1 MPSDTEP
8 VPEVPQTGAQASQ
21 SSQAAQG
28 SIVQHP
34 SFGPMAGIMPPGKL
48 DATVNIAENWKVWKQ
63 VWTNYMVIAKLDSQP
78 PEYKVALFLHCIGVD
93 ALKIFNGFQFDQPE
107 DRNNMAKIIEKFD
120 QFTIGE
126 LNETFERYTFN
137 SRNQEENESIDV
149 YVTALRTLAKTCNF
163 CDCMQDTIIR
173 DRIVL
178 GIRDKQTRKRL
189 LQERKLT
196 LKKCIDL
203 CKSSEATNAQLKTI
217 SGAQSGQTED
227 VHSVKDKHQK
237 RRDDRSKKIR
247 EREPETKSRKTCK
260 FCGRAH
266 RFEKGKCP
274 AWGAKCTKC
283 GGRNHFEAQC
293 TTPPR
298 KVYGL
303 RDESSDDSDVEYI
316 TSIVVQPETVHAVT
330 HANYPKEIYTEMVV
344 DKKHVKFQVDSGTSV
359 NVIPVKFVAG
369 KKLENTTKTLQ
380 MWNDTTLK
388 PLGSSRL
395 ILRNPKNNK
404 KFNVEFIVVDEK
416 LTPLIGATAAQQMG
430 LITVNLQN
438 FKITEPPGRPREEI
452 KRVQTSEE
460 IVASY
465 PEVFQRDL
473 GTLPGTV
480 HLEVEQGA
488 TPVVAPPRRVPTS
501 IKVKLKQELDRLE
514 RLEVITPIDEPT
526 PWVSSLAV
534 AVKKSG
540 ALRICIDPRPL
551 NTSLKRERYQLPV
564 LEDILPELSK
574 ARVFSTVDLKSGY
587 WHCVLAPESSVL
599 TTFATPYGRYR
610 WRRLPFGISA
620 SSEIFQKHLNQALE
634 NLPGVLCIADD
645 ILIYGTGEADE
656 EATAD
661 HDRNLQNLLQ
671 RCLDRGIVL
680 SPEKM
685 KLRLKEV
692 PYMGHL
698 LTSTGLKPDPAKVE
712 AITNMPKPQDIEGV
726 QRLNG
731 FINYLAKFLPKLSE
745 VMEPIRRLTRK
756 DIQWQWSTEQDKAFQ
771 NVQKLVTE
779 APILSYYD
787 PSNELT
793 IQCDASQSGLGA
805 ALLQNG
811 RPIEYASRALTDTE
825 TRYAQIEKEM
835 LAIVF
840 SLERFNQ
847 CTFGRHV
854 NVESDHKP
862 LETILQKPLVRA
874 PRRLQSMMMR
884 LQKYDFTVH
893 YQRGKN
899 MHLADMLSRAYLPF
913 QSKEEDEI
921 ESVNMVR
928 YLPISD
934 KRLDEIRVETRKDQS
949 LRSLSE
955 TILVGWPEDKKY
967 APALTHPYFSM
978 RDELT
983 VQDGLIFKG
992 NAVVVPKN
1000 LRAAMKDKIH
1010 SSHLGMEACLRRAR
1024 ECLYWPA
1031 MSAEIKEYI
1040 SACEICREFDT
1051 TSQARE
1057 TLMSHEVPSRPW
1069 EKIAA
1074 DIFTLDGKDYL
1085 VTIDYYSNF
1094 WEVDRLPNTKAI
1106 TTILKLKSHFA
1117 RYGIPDQVIS
1127 DNGPQFS
1134 SKEFADFARAWD
1146 FEHLTSSPGH
1156 SKSNG
1161 KAESGVKT
1169 AKRIL
1174 RKSIKAGTD
1183 PNLAILDYRNTPT
1196 QGMTSSPAQRLMG
1209 RRTKTLLP
1217 TTQSLLLPKNI
1228 HLESEKREL
1237 RQRQQVQAEYYNRTA
1252 KDLPSLSE
1260 GDVVRMKPFKLGEKS
1275 CRKAQVTARLDERSY
1290 TVETEHGAV
1299 YRRNRQHLRKTSEP
1313 PNQPN
1318 IPEQPTGED
1327 ITPSI
1332 REESTT
1338 TAPCQSSVIPQQ
1350 SPVPP
1355 VTDALKQSQRPQRV
1369 RRSPTY
1375 LEDYIRD

>member
-1 MPSDTEP
+1 MSTSES
-8 VPEVPQTGAQASQ
+8 VPDVPQTGAQASQ
-21 SSQAAQG
+21 SSHAAQG

-34 SFGPMAGIMPPGKL
+34 SAGAMAGIMPPGRL
-48 DATVNIAENWKVWKQ
+48 DTTANIADNWKVWKQ
-63 VWTNYMVIAKLDSQP
+63 MWSNYMVIAKLDSQP
-78 PEYKVALFLHCIGVD
+78 PEYKVALFLHCIGVE
-93 ALKIFNGFQFDQPE
+93 ALKIFNGFQFDSPE
-107 DRNNMAKIIEKFD
+107 DRNDMAKIIEKFD

-137 SRNQEENESIDV
+137 SRNQQENESIDV

-163 CDCMQDTIIR
+163 CDCMHDSIIR

-178 GIRDKQTRKRL
+178 GIQDKQTRKRL

-196 LKKCIDL
+196 LKSCIDL

-217 SGAQSGQTED
+217 SGAQNAEL
-227 VHSVKDKHQK
+227 HSVKDKHQQS
-237 RRDDRSKKIR
+237 RRRESDRSKKSR

-260 FCGRAH
+260 FCGGAH

-283 GGRNHFEAQC
+283 GGRNHFETQC
-293 TTPPR
+293 MTPPR
-298 KVYGL
+298 KLHSL

-316 TSIVVQPETVHAVT
+316 TSVVVQPETVHAVT
-330 HANYPKEIYTEMVV
+330 QGNYPKEIYTEMVV
-344 DKKHVKFQVDSGTSV
+344 NKKTVKFQVDSGASV
-359 NVIPVKFVAG
+359 NVIPVQFVADD
-369 KKLENTTKTLQ
+369 KLESTTKTLQ
-380 MWNDTTLK
+380 MWNDTILK
-388 PLGSSRL
+388 PLGSCRI
-395 ILRNPKNNK
+395 ILQNPKNKK
-404 KFNVEFIVVDEK
+404 KFSVEFLVVDK
-416 LTPLIGATAAQQMG
+416 QLTPLIGAKAAQQMG

-438 FKITEPPGRPREEI
+438 FKFTEPPERLRAEV
-452 KRVQTSEE
+452 KSVQTTEE
-460 IVASY
+460 IVANY
-465 PEVFQRDL
+465 PEIFQREL

-488 TPVVAPPRRVPTS
+488 IPVVAPPRRVPTS
-501 IKVKLKQELDRLE
+501 LKAKLKKELDRLQQ
-514 RLEVITPIDEPT
+514 LEVIAPIDEPT
-526 PWVSSLAV
+526 PWVNSLAV
-534 AVKKSG
+534 VVKKSG

-551 NTSLKRERYQLPV
+551 NNSLKRERYPLPV

-610 WRRLPFGISA
+610 WRRLPFGLCA

-661 HDRNLQNLLQ
+661 HDRNLQSLLQ

-685 KLRLKEV
+685 KLRRKEV
-692 PYMGHL
+692 AFMGHI

-712 AITNMPKPQDIEGV
+712 AITNMPKPKDIEGV

-756 DIQWQWSTEQDKAFQ
+756 DTQWQWATEQDKAFQ
-771 NVQKLVTE
+771 DVQKLVTE
-779 APILSYYD
+779 APVLSYYD

-811 RPIEYASRALTDTE
+811 RPIEYASRALTETE

-847 CTFGRHV
+847 YTFGRHV

-893 YQRGKN
+893 YERGTN

-913 QSKEEDEI
+913 QGKEEDDI
-921 ESVNMVR
+921 ESVNMVQ

-934 KRLDEIRVETRKDQS
+934 KRLNEIREETRKDQS
-949 LRSLSE
+949 LRTLSE
-955 TILVGWPEDKKY
+955 TILLGWPDDKKD

-992 NAVVVPKN
+992 NAVVIPRN
-1000 LRAAMKDKIH
+1000 LRGAMKAKIH
-1010 SSHLGMEACLRRAR
+1010 SSHLGIEACLRRAR

-1040 SACEICREFDT
+1040 SACEICRELDT
-1051 TSQARE
+1051 TSQAKE

-1069 EKIAA
+1069 EKIGT

-1085 VTIDYYSNF
+1085 VTIDYFSNF

-1117 RYGIPDQVIS
+1117 RYGIPDQVMS

-1134 SKEFADFARAWD
+1134 SKEFADFARSWD

-1196 QGMTSSPAQRLMG
+1196 QGMTSSPAQRLMS

-1228 HLESEKREL
+1228 HLENEKREL
-1237 RQRQQVQAEYYNRTA
+1237 RQRQQVQAKYYNRTA
-1252 KDLPSLSE
+1252 RDLPSLSE
-1260 GDVVRMKPFKLGEKS
+1260 GDVVRMKPFKLGDKS
-1275 CRKAQVTARLDERSY
+1275 CPKAQVTTRLDERSY
-1290 TVETEHGAV
+1290 TVETEDGAV
-1299 YRRNRQHLRKTSEP
+1299 YRRNRQHLRRTSEP
-1313 PNQPN
+1313 PTHPV
-1318 IPEQPTGED
+1318 IPEQSTDASASEEPTV
-1327 ITPSI
+1327 
-1332 REESTT
+1332 
-1338 TAPCQSSVIPQQ
+1338 TAPFQSSAIPQQ

-1355 VTDALKQSQRPQRV
+1355 VTSTPKQSQRPQRV
-1369 RRSPTY
+1369 RMTPAY
-1375 LEDYIRD
+1375 LKDYVRD